1 MAVGTAR
8 EDILIRPLKADDA
21 GAMLA
26 AITASMPTLS
36 QWLPW
41 ATPAYARA
49 DAVEWIAHCLRSREA
64 DNEYHFGVFD
74 VTSGEVL
81 GGVGLNHRIRAY
93 RTAHMGY
100 WVADTARGRGV
111 AVEAARQAARFGFET
126 LGLQRIAILVQ
137 PENRASLRVAV
148 KLGAVCEGVARNGII
163 VDGEPHEAIVHSL
176 VPDDLHPDDL
186 RPCDPQQ
193 ISSAV
198 TD

>member
-49 DAVEWIAHCLRSREA
+49 DAAEWIAHCLRSREA

-111 AVEAARQAARFGFET
+111 AVEAARQA
-126 LGLQRIAILVQ
+126 
-137 PENRASLRVAV
+137 ENRASLRVAV